1 MRLAV
6 FASGGGSNF
15 QAIIDAVGS
24 GRLDLEICLCVSNK
38 EDAGAIERARK
49 SGIPCLVE
57 DPQSYSDQSEYESC
71 LTDALA
77 SHGIDFIA
85 LAGYLRKIPSSV
97 VNAFRHRMVN
107 IHPAL
112 LPAHGGAGMYG
123 QRVHKAVLAA
133 GEGFSGATVHFVDE
147 EYDTG
152 AIILQDTV
160 PVLPTD
166 TPQALAERVLDVE
179 HRLYPAA
186 LSLLSHSR
194 VVVQDHRVRI
204 LENTPITQ

>member
-15 QAIIDAVGS
+15 QAIIDAVGT
-24 GRLDLEICLCVSNK
+24 GRLELEICLCVSNK
-38 EDAGAIERARK
+38 ENAGAISRARE
-49 SGIPCLVE
+49 SGIPCVVE
-57 DPQSYSDQSEYESC
+57 DPQSYSDPSEYESR
-71 LTDALA
+71 LAEALEI
-77 SHGIDFIA
+77 HGIDFIA
-85 LAGYLRKIPSSV
+85 LAGYLRKIPTSV
-97 VNAFRHRMVN
+97 VRAFQHRIVN

-112 LPAHGGAGMYG
+112 LPAYGGPGMYG
-123 QRVHKAVLAA
+123 QRVHKAVLTARDS
-133 GEGFSGATVHFVDE
+133 FSGATVHFVDE

-152 AIILQDTV
+152 EVILQDTV

-166 TPQALAERVLDVE
+166 TPQALAARILNVE

-186 LSLLSHSR
+186 LSLLAQDL
-194 VVVQDHRVRI
+194 VVVEDHRVRF